1 MSKTHYKIQSIIVL
15 LVLSA
20 CHSLWIARTQ
30 PTPQQESISV
40 LPTIDIPFPNAD
52 FTFLFPEEPKLKEQ
66 TSPRKNIT
74 ESFSNREK
82 NDIAVTDPLLMAD
95 ENSMLIDLSLI
106 QKEDY
111 AFPLPGAK
119 VISPYAGRRKH
130 HSGVDLKTCAND
142 TIVTAFDGIIRLAK
156 PYHAYGNVI
165 VVRHYNGLETVYSHN
180 SKNLVKPGDYVK
192 AGQPIALTG
201 RTGRATTE
209 HLHFE
214 VRVNGQHFNPNLIFD
229 LQERKLNN
237 QCLVFTLKGNKIAVK
252 SIELMPHQLAGDY
265 SYSSAARKNKEQ
277 RTNKQTR
284 TIIGSL

>member
-1 MSKTHYKIQSIIVL
+1 MPFFVDGSNAACPAAGINPDPTNNGYSSSKHRFCFSVSGRTETVRTNISPQKYNGKL
-15 LVLSA
+15 L
-20 CHSLWIARTQ
+20 
-30 PTPQQESISV
+30 QQ
-40 LPTIDIPFPNAD
+40 
-52 FTFLFPEEPKLKEQ
+52 
-66 TSPRKNIT
+66 R
-74 ESFSNREK
+74 K
-82 NDIAVTDPLLMAD
+82 NDIGVTDPLLMAD
-95 ENSMLIDLSLI
+95 ENSMLIDLSLV

-142 TIVTAFDGIIRLAK
+142 TIISAFDGIVRLAK
-156 PYHAYGNVI
+156 PYYAYGNVI

-214 VRVNGQHFNPNLIFD
+214 VRVNGQHFNPNLVFD

-237 QCLVFTLKGNKIAVK
+237 QCLVFTQKGGKIAVK
-252 SIELMPHQLAGDY
+252 PVELMPHQFAGDY
-265 SYSSAARKNKEQ
+265 SYSPASCKNKEQ
-277 RTNKQTR
+277 IESKKET
-284 TIIGSL
+284 L

>member
-1 MSKTHYKIQSIIVL
+1 
-15 LVLSA
+15 
-20 CHSLWIARTQ
+20 
-30 PTPQQESISV
+30 
-40 LPTIDIPFPNAD
+40 
-52 FTFLFPEEPKLKEQ
+52 
-66 TSPRKNIT
+66 
-74 ESFSNREK
+74 
-82 NDIAVTDPLLMAD
+82 MAD

-142 TIVTAFDGIIRLAK
+142 TIISAFDGIVRLAK
-156 PYHAYGNVI
+156 PYYAYGNVI

-214 VRVNGQHFNPNLIFD
+214 VRVNGQHFNPNLVFD

-237 QCLVFTLKGNKIAVK
+237 QCLVFTQKGGKIAVK
-252 SIELMPHQLAGDY
+252 PVELMPHQFAGDY
-265 SYSSAARKNKEQ
+265 SYSPASLSLIHISEP
-277 RTNKQTR
+277 TR
-284 TIIGSL
+284 RVVISYAVFCLKKFFFNDTATTEIYTRLVVGSVRCV

>member
-1 MSKTHYKIQSIIVL
+1 MSKIRYSILSIIL
-15 LVLSA
+15 LSVLSA
-20 CHSLWIARTQ
+20 CHSLWTAQTQ
-30 PTPQQESISV
+30 PAPQQESILA
-40 LPTIDIPFPNAD
+40 LPTTDIPLPNTD
-52 FTFLFPEEPKLKEQ
+52 FAFLFPEEPKLNEQ

-74 ESFSNREK
+74 ENFTNREK
-82 NDIAVTDPLLMAD
+82 SDIAVTDPLLMAED
-95 ENSMLIDLSLI
+95 NSMLIDLSLI

-142 TIVTAFDGIIRLAK
+142 TIVSAFDGIVRLAK
-156 PYHAYGNVI
+156 PYYAYGNVI

-209 HLHFE
+209 HLHLEF
-214 VRVNGQHFNPNLIFD
+214 RIDGQHFNPNIVFN
-229 LQERKLNN
+229 LQERKLND
-237 QCLVFTLKGNKIAVK
+237 QCLVFTKKGSKIAVK
-252 SIELMPHQLAGDY
+252 SVELMPHQLAGDY
-265 SYSSAARKNKEQ
+265 SYSPAARKDEGQIENEK
-277 RTNKQTR
+277 
-284 TIIGSL
+284 GAL

>member
-1 MSKTHYKIQSIIVL
+1 MSKTHYSILSVILL

-20 CHSLWIARTQ
+20 CHSLWTAQTQ
-30 PTPQQESISV
+30 PALQQESILV
-40 LPTIDIPFPNAD
+40 LPTTDIPLPNTD
-52 FTFLFPEEPKLKEQ
+52 FAFLFPEEPKLYEQ

-74 ESFSNREK
+74 VNFSNREK

-142 TIVTAFDGIIRLAK
+142 TIISAFDGIVRLAK
-156 PYHAYGNVI
+156 PYYAYGNVI

-201 RTGRATTE
+201 RAGRATTE

-214 VRVNGQHFNPNLIFD
+214 VRVNGQHFNPNLVFD

-237 QCLVFTLKGNKIAVK
+237 QCLVFTQKGGKIAVK
-252 SIELMPHQLAGDY
+252 PVELMPHQFAGDY
-265 SYSSAARKNKEQ
+265 SYSPASCKNKEQ
-277 RTNKQTR
+277 IESKKET
-284 TIIGSL
+284 L